1 MRLQCDVEVV
11 NRALPSLGLR
21 GHSRSRR
28 AVLSIGKHA
37 DRSAPSSGLYLLI
50 CTARDRSGSKYK
62 LKENIEKFFTWFV
75 EEGKATVRLKEP
87 AIDICLSKVKTYT
100 NVFHEGLCLILCVC
114 VCHTGG
120 HQQLEELPLRRSAGT
135 QRK

>member
-62 LKENIEKFFTWFV
+62 AGFLS
-75 EEGKATVRLKEP
+75 EP
-87 AIDICLSKVKTYT
+87 LVAASADVDQLLS
-100 NVFHEGLCLILCVC
+100 LSVC
-114 VCHTGG
+114 VFLC
-120 HQQLEELPLRRSAGT
+120 S
-135 QRK
+135 